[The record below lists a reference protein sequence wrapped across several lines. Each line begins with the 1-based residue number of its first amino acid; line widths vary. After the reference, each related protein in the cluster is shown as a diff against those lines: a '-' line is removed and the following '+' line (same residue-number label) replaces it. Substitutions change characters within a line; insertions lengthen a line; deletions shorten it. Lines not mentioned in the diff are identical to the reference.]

1 VQALFNPILIP
12 HTFFVVAESLSVPEI
27 YIAETCQ
34 VPHLFLVSSDSLL
47 AQDLKIGGHR
57 KKTVWPLWAITFSL
71 GQGTDPSK

>member
-1 VQALFNPILIP
+1 MQALFNPILIP

-47 AQDLKIGGHR
+47 AQDLKIGE
-57 KKTVWPLWAITFSL
+57 
-71 GQGTDPSK
+71 